1 MSHPAPRGRT
11 SPRGAETCPAL
22 WRECPL
28 WVDHR
33 GDSRGLWHILEIL
46 SGVIDS
52 VPAVPGSQSSIFG
65 CTFSLIFLRHIF
77 WRVTGG
83 APNSPESRRVTLG
96 RAFCPPSAVHPAALA
111 DQMIQQMFR
120 FVVIAFKTVFR
131 EINCRLKYFK
141 EYHISFLFFI
151 LTISLLFLWVF
162 FPPFG
167 CVIKNRF
174 FPPLALS

>member
-1 MSHPAPRGRT
+1 MSHPAPLGRT
-11 SPRGAETCPAL
+11 SPRAAESGPAL
-22 WRECPL
+22 RRERPL
-28 WVDHR
+28 WVDHW
-33 GDSRGLWHILEIL
+33 GDSRGLWHILKTL

-52 VPAVPGSQSSIFG
+52 VSAVPGSQSSISG
-65 CTFSLIFLRHIF
+65 CTFSLISLPHIF

-96 RAFCPPSAVHPAALA
+96 RAFCPPSAVNPAALA

-120 FVVIAFKTVFR
+120 FVVTAFKTVFR
-131 EINCRLKYFK
+131 EIDCRLKYFK

-162 FPPFG
+162 PPFG
-167 CVIKNRF
+167 CVIKKSF
-174 FPPLALS
+174 FPPLAVS